1 MHLAQLRFQN
11 PDASVSQSSSKLEK
25 SSRVSIELDGGE
37 AVELNVTGLANRTEV
52 LRQVLGAS
60 GMEAA
65 EVEAAAAAA
74 TSIPDVTID
83 AAGYCGERRAKGHGF
98 PPRVIV
104 PLPRRAA
111 E

>member
-1 MHLAQLRFQN
+1 M
-11 PDASVSQSSSKLEK
+11 
-25 SSRVSIELDGGE
+25 
-37 AVELNVTGLANRTEV
+37 
-52 LRQVLGAS
+52 LGAS